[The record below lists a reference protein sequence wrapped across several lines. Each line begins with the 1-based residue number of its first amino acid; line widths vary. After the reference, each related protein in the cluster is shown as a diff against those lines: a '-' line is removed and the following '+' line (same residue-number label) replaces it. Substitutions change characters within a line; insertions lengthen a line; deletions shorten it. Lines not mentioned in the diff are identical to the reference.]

1 MNIGISGT
9 RGFIG
14 SCVAKTL
21 KSKKHGVLSLDPYT
35 EKLLLNDEKLPKDLD
50 WVLHFAAKTK
60 VSESF
65 NSTYA
70 FYANNINSTLYAL
83 EIARYSNASFLHMS
97 SYVYGI
103 PTYVPID
110 EAHPTSATN
119 PYMGSKL
126 ACEQISLQIS
136 HLEKIPLI
144 ILRGFNI
151 FGPGLPPGRLV
162 SDLLQS
168 VQTGK
173 QLTINDP
180 IPRRDYLYIDDFC
193 ALVIKI
199 IETEIRE
206 NRIFNVAYGHSYS
219 NLEVAELIRKLAGEK
234 RPVQIKSVSRRN
246 DILNCQP
253 DATLVKERFSWQPEY
268 SLEHGLEKLLQLSS
282 RKGPDD
288 V

>member
-1 MNIGISGT
+1 M
-9 RGFIG
+9 
-14 SCVAKTL
+14 
-21 KSKKHGVLSLDPYT
+21 
-35 EKLLLNDEKLPKDLD
+35 NDEKLPKDLD

-168 VQTGK
+168 VQIGK

-193 ALVIKI
+193 ALIIKI
-199 IETEIRE
+199 IATEIKE
-206 NRIFNVAYGHSYS
+206 TRIFNVAYGHSYS

-268 SLEHGLEKLLQLSS
+268 SLEQGLEKLLQLSS
-282 RKGPDD
+282 RKGSAD

>member
-35 EKLLLNDEKLPKDLD
+35 EKLLLNDEKFPNDLD

-60 VSESF
+60 ITESF
-65 NSTYA
+65 DSTYA
-70 FYANNINSTLYAL
+70 FYVNNINSTLCAL
-83 EIARYSNASFLHMS
+83 EIAGCSNASFLYMS
-97 SYVYGI
+97 SYVYGS
-103 PTYVPID
+103 PAYVPID
-110 EAHPTSATN
+110 EAHPTRAIN

-126 ACEQISLQIS
+126 IGEQISLHICQFES
-136 HLEKIPLI
+136 IPLI

-151 FGPGLPPGRLV
+151 YGPGLPSGRLV

-173 QLTINDP
+173 QLTVNDP

-193 ALVIKI
+193 ALIIKI
-199 IETEIRE
+199 IKEAVEII
-206 NRIFNVAYGHSYS
+206 RITSGQLFSKRRGGEPLDGTMRFYIFMSPLTYGR
-219 NLEVAELIRKLAGEK
+219 L
-234 RPVQIKSVSRRN
+234 QIKKESLLRRFFPN
-246 DILNCQP
+246 RSHSFP
-253 DATLVKERFSWQPEY
+253 ESFS
-268 SLEHGLEKLLQLSS
+268 L
-282 RKGPDD
+282 
-288 V
+288 